1 MGTQEIK
8 QKFIEFF
15 TQKDHLLIPNSS
27 LQPEF
32 DPTLLFINSGMA
44 PLKNYF
50 TGAQIPPAS
59 RMVNVQR
66 CLRTEDLEDVG
77 NNTRTLT
84 FFEMLGSWAV
94 DGYGKTEAVHFAYE
108 LLTEEFKLNPENI
121 FATYFGGDKGLAP
134 DTETMEAWLH

>member
-50 TGAQIPPAS
+50 TGAQIPPSS

-94 DGYGKTEAVHFAYE
+94 DGYGKTEAVHFS
-108 LLTEEFKLNPENI
+108 F
-121 FATYFGGDKGLAP
+121 
-134 DTETMEAWLH
+134 